1 MVNFIQL
8 LASFLAVMVV
18 VCLHEYAHAYVAN
31 KCGDPTPRLYGRLT
45 LNPLAHF
52 DPLGIVM
59 FALIGF
65 GWANPVPINPNN
77 FKNYKRGCLLTS
89 AAGVIMNYL
98 CAFLFYPIFIL
109 VLKFVIPAFSGKY
122 AELFLFYL
130 FYSIVVYSLSFC
142 VFNLLPFYPLDG
154 FRILDTLSK
163 KRGKVFQFLRK
174 NGHKI
179 LLGLI
184 LISAL
189 AKRIGFFSYFNVLG
203 FILNIAISV
212 FGKPI
217 TLFWN
222 WIFEFFG
229 IFVPVIF

>member
-1 MVNFIQL
+1 MISLVQL
-8 LASFLAVMVV
+8 FASFLAVMVV

-31 KCGDPTPRLYGRLT
+31 KCGDSTPRLYGRLT

-52 DPLGIVM
+52 DPLGIIT
-59 FALIGF
+59 FALVGF

-89 AAGVIMNYL
+89 SAGVIMNYL

-109 VLKFVIPAFSGKY
+109 VLNFVIPAVSGKY
-122 AELFLFYL
+122 AEVFFFYL

-154 FRILDTLSK
+154 FRIMDTLSK
-163 KRGKVFQFLRK
+163 KRGKVFRFLRN

-189 AKRIGFFSYFNVLG
+189 AKRISLFSYFNVLG

-222 WIFEFFG
+222 WLFG
-229 IFVPVIF
+229 IFGIIVPFTF

>member
-1 MVNFIQL
+1 MSYLVELF
-8 LASFLAVMVV
+8 ASFLAVIIV
-18 VCLHEYAHAYVAN
+18 VCSHEYAHAYVAD
-31 KCGDPTPRLYGRLT
+31 KCGDPTARLNGRLT

-59 FALIGF
+59 FALVGF

-89 AAGVIMNYL
+89 SAGVIVNYI
-98 CAFLFYPIFIL
+98 CAFLFYPLL
-109 VLKFVIPAFSGKY
+109 VLIFTFVVPAFSGKY
-122 AELFLFYL
+122 VSVFLTQLFLR
-130 FYSIVVYSLSFC
+130 ICVYSLSFC

-154 FRILDTLSK
+154 FRIMDTLNK
-163 KRGKVFQFLRK
+163 KRGKLFWFLRE

-179 LLGLI
+179 LIGLI

-189 AKRIGFFSYFNVLG
+189 ADRIWLFGYIDVLG
-203 FILNIAISV
+203 FILNIATSV

-217 TLFWN
+217 TLFWD
-222 WIFEFFG
+222 WIFG
-229 IFVPVIF
+229 IFGIVVPFTF

>member
-1 MVNFIQL
+1 M

-52 DPLGIVM
+52 DPLGIVI
-59 FALIGF
+59 FALVGF

-89 AAGVIMNYL
+89 SAGVIVNYL
-98 CAFLFYPIFIL
+98 CAFLFYPIFVL
-109 VLKFVIPAFSGKY
+109 VFMYVLPMVAGKY
-122 AELFLFYL
+122 AEIFLFYL
-130 FYSIVVYSLSFC
+130 FYSILVYSLSFC

-154 FRILDTLSK
+154 FRIMDTLSK
-163 KRGKVFQFLRK
+163 KRGKIFWFLRE

-189 AKRIGFFSYFNVLG
+189 SNRIWFFNYINVLG
-203 FILNIAISV
+203 FILDIAISV

-222 WIFEFFG
+222 WLFEFFG
-229 IFVPVIF
+229 IFVSFTF

>member
-1 MVNFIQL
+1 MISLVQL
-8 LASFLAVMVV
+8 FASFLAVMVV

-31 KCGDPTPRLYGRLT
+31 KCGDSTPRLYGRLT

-52 DPLGIVM
+52 DPLGIIM
-59 FALIGF
+59 FALVGF

-89 AAGVIMNYL
+89 SAGVIVNYL

-109 VLKFVIPAFSGKY
+109 VLNFVIPAVSGKY
-122 AELFLFYL
+122 AEVFFFYL

-154 FRILDTLSK
+154 FRIMDTLSK
-163 KRGKVFQFLRK
+163 KRGKVFRFLRN

-189 AKRIGFFSYFNVLG
+189 SKRISLFSYFNVLG

-222 WIFEFFG
+222 WLFG
-229 IFVPVIF
+229 IFGIIVPFTF

>member
-1 MVNFIQL
+1 
-8 LASFLAVMVV
+8 MVV

-31 KCGDPTPRLYGRLT
+31 KCGDSTPRLYGRLT

-52 DPLGIVM
+52 DPLGIIM
-59 FALIGF
+59 FALVGF

-89 AAGVIMNYL
+89 SAGVIMNYL

-109 VLKFVIPAFSGKY
+109 VLNFVIPAVSGKY
-122 AELFLFYL
+122 AEVFFFYL

-154 FRILDTLSK
+154 FRIMDTLSK
-163 KRGKVFQFLRK
+163 KRGKVFRFLRN

-189 AKRIGFFSYFNVLG
+189 SKRISLFSYFNVLG

-222 WIFEFFG
+222 WILG
-229 IFVPVIF
+229 LIF

>member
-1 MVNFIQL
+1 MEHFVEL
-8 LASFLAVMVV
+8 LASFLAVMIV
-18 VCLHEYAHAYVAN
+18 VCLHEYAHAYVAD
-31 KCGDPTPRLYGRLT
+31 KCGDPTARFSGRLT

-52 DPLGIVM
+52 DPIGIVM

-65 GWANPVPINPNN
+65 GWANPVPINPYN
-77 FKNYKRGCLLTS
+77 FKDYKRGCLLTS
-89 AAGVIMNYL
+89 SAGVIVNYI
-98 CAFLFYPIFIL
+98 CAFLFYPIFGL
-109 VLKFVIPAFSGKY
+109 VLNFVIPIFSGKY
-122 AELFLFYL
+122 LSTFLFYL
-130 FYSIVVYSLSFC
+130 FYCLIVYSLSFC

-154 FRILDTLSK
+154 FRIIDALNK
-163 KRGKVFQFLRK
+163 KRGKIFWFLK
-174 NGHKI
+174 ENGHKI

-189 AKRIGFFSYFNVLG
+189 ADRFWLFKYIDVLG

-217 TLFWN
+217 MLFWN

-229 IFVPVIF
+229 IVIPFVF

>member
-1 MVNFIQL
+1 MEYFVEL
-8 LASFLAVMVV
+8 LASFLAVMIV

-31 KCGDPTPRLYGRLT
+31 KCGDPTAKWSGRLT

-52 DPLGIVM
+52 DPLGILM

-89 AAGVIMNYL
+89 AAGVIVNYI
-98 CAFLFYPIFIL
+98 CAFAFYPVFVL
-109 VLKFVIPAFSGKY
+109 VLEFVIPIFSGKY
-122 AELFLFYL
+122 VSVFLFYL
-130 FYSIVVYSLSFC
+130 FYCIVVYSLSFC

-154 FRILDTLSK
+154 FRIMDTLSK
-163 KRGKVFQFLRK
+163 KRGKIYWFLREH
-174 NGHKI
+174 GHKI
-179 LLGLI
+179 LIGLI

-189 AKRIGFFSYFNVLG
+189 ADRIWFLSYIDLLG

-222 WIFEFFG
+222 WLFEIFG
-229 IFVPVIF
+229 IIVPFIL